1 MMLEIEGIRFSYGDV
16 PVLKQM
22 SFQAAPGQVIAV
34 LGENGSGKSTLLRTI
49 NRILTPQGGSVLVEG
64 QSLQR
69 MKPPEI
75 ARLMGYL
82 PQKPSEAVFTVFDA
96 VLLGRAPHI
105 RWGVTKHD
113 EEVVLRILALLNL
126 EGHAL
131 RSVLELSGGELQ
143 KVFIA
148 RALAQE
154 PTILLLD
161 EPINHLDVKN
171 QIDVMETLRRVTADL
186 AVVSLVVLH
195 DINNALRFADRFVL
209 IKSGEIVAF
218 GGPEVITPATMRT
231 LYNLDVMVTA
241 IDGVPVVVP
250 RTNGKS
256 AALGRPGI
264 SH

>member
-1 MMLEIEGIRFSYGDV
+1 MMLEIEGLRFSYGEA
-16 PVLKQM
+16 PVLKQL
-22 SFQAAPGQVIAV
+22 SFRAEPGQVIAV

-49 NRILTPQGGSVLVEG
+49 NRLLVPQGGSVLVEG
-64 QSLQR
+64 QALHR
-69 MKPPEI
+69 MRPREI

-82 PQKPSEAVFTVFDA
+82 PQKSPEASFTVFDA
-96 VLLGRAPHI
+96 VLLGRAPHMQ
-105 RWGVTKHD
+105 WGVTKHD
-113 EEVVLRILALLNL
+113 EEAVLRVLALLNL
-126 EGHAL
+126 EGQAL

-154 PTILLLD
+154 PKILLLD

-186 AVVSLVVLH
+186 SIVSLVVLH
-195 DINNALRFADRFVL
+195 DINNALRFADRFLL
-209 IKSGEIVAF
+209 IKAGEIVAF
-218 GGPEVITPATMRT
+218 GGPEVITPANVRR
-231 LYNLDVMVTA
+231 LYNLDVLVAA

-250 RTNGKS
+250 RTHGK
-256 AALGRPGI
+256 AAAPGGPGI